1 MTKMMKLKSIF
12 SIALGLVMSLAF
24 VSCGDDDD
32 SKTGTDASKDFV
44 EKVTFVGK
52 LEPKADNAVLSC
64 DEMTVTI
71 EKLLEGE
78 NLQAVTIRYSGKFV
92 NSSTHATTD
101 VDYSHIYNVAKS
113 GNGYLLTSATSGGER
128 ATYGRI
134 IDDELVLNMKLISS
148 GKISAATAARN
159 YSYTGTKQ

>member
-1 MTKMMKLKSIF
+1 MKIKSIF

-32 SKTGTDASKDFV
+32 KVTGTDASKDFT

-52 LEPKADNAVLSC
+52 LEPAAENSVLSC

-71 EKLLEGE
+71 EKITGEGTE
-78 NLQAVTIRYSGKFV
+78 NIQAVSINYSGTFV
-92 NSSTHATTD
+92 NSSTGAETD
-101 VDYSHIYNVAKS
+101 VDYTYTYNVAKAGS
-113 GNGYLLTSATSGGER
+113 GYLFTSASTGGER

-134 IDDELVLNMKLISS
+134 NGDELDLYMKLISS

-159 YSYTGTKQ
+159 YTFKGTKQ